1 MPLHHVLFARLHT
14 QTIWCIF
21 CSPSLAGMR
30 TRIAHS
36 KQPERNKYDAL
47 DRSAAMTR
55 WDHFLYTYLSLNNPS
70 SDVNGPGQNSL
81 ILNQKLSCIFE
92 IQLCFSPR
100 KLVICMLFAG

>member
-47 DRSAAMTR
+47 DRSAAMTGYFSI
-55 WDHFLYTYLSLNNPS
+55 FLSR
-70 SDVNGPGQNSL
+70 
-81 ILNQKLSCIFE
+81 
-92 IQLCFSPR
+92 PR
-100 KLVICMLFAG
+100 DGNKGR